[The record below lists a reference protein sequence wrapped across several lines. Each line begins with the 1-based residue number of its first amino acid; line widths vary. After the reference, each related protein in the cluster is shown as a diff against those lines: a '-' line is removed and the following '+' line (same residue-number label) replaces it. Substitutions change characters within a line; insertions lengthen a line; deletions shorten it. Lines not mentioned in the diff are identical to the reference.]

1 MTYVWL
7 DTTTGMRR
15 FVNDI
20 YLSSC
25 NSCGKTVSECRKA
38 DCWKNAYE
46 LKPHIPST
54 MTEPTEPKDD
64 TNGTNNS

>member
-20 YLSSC
+20 YLSAC
-25 NSCGKTVSECRKA
+25 NYCGKTVSECRKA
-38 DCWKNAYE
+38 ECYKNPYE
-46 LKPHIPST
+46 LKHQPLK
-54 MTEPTEPKDD
+54 PTKDND
-64 TNGTNNS
+64 NGTNNA

>member
-20 YLSSC
+20 YLSAC
-25 NSCGKTVSECRKA
+25 NHCGKTVSECRKA
-38 DCWKNAYE
+38 DCWKNPYE
-46 LKPHIPST
+46 LTPFIPPT
-54 MTEPTEPKDD
+54 KPTETKEND
-64 TNGTNNS
+64 NGTTNA